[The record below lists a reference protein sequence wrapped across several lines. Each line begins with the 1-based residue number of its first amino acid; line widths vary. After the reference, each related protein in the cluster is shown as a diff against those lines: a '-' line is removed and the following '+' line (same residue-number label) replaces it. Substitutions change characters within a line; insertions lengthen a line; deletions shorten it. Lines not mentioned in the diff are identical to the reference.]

1 MHIHKHDVS
10 LDSEDIVDDFSQ
22 LATEKIA
29 ILTLSSPDLTLVKRR
44 QFYELLL
51 WIKVWNVWYVC
62 IIGITGI

>member
-1 MHIHKHDVS
+1 MKEDRLSGLALMHIHKHDMS

-44 QFYELLL
+44 QFYELCHQGCS
-51 WIKVWNVWYVC
+51 V
-62 IIGITGI
+62 